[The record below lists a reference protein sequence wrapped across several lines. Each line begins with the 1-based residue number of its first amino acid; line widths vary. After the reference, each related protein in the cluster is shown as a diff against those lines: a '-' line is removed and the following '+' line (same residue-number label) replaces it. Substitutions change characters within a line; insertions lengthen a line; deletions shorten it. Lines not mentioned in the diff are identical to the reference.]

1 VLSYSGSVSIM
12 MLCDTHVVKNVD
24 WLVEAIEDELSS
36 NLEKARFRAQCLW
49 GWVWVPG
56 VICVHG

>member
-1 VLSYSGSVSIM
+1 M